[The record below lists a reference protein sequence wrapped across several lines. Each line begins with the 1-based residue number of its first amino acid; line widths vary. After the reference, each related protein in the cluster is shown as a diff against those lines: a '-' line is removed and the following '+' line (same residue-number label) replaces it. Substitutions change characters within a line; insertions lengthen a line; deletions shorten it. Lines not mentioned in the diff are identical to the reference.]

1 MEFLLY
7 LINNNFTAMN
17 SHLLF
22 IAADFPY
29 SQFRL
34 NEKIKKINTPNLHLQ
49 AQNFYVLHLCGDANL
64 SAQQRE
70 NLNKILNE
78 NTNFDLRKNI
88 SDVGYKFLVTPRPGT
103 ISAWSSKASDILFN
117 CGFVKNQPISRVEK
131 ICLVYAK
138 FESESEKINEKICQN
153 LVENF
158 HDRMTETIL
167 HNFDD
172 CKLLFAE
179 ENFEPKKLKIIP
191 ILEDKNN
198 LLKANSELGL
208 ALNESEL
215 NYLYEIFQKAQRN
228 PSDVELM
235 MFAQANSEHCRHKIF
250 NADWIINGEK
260 QPNSLFDFIK
270 KTHQTS
276 PQNTIVAYS
285 DNSCVISYDEKFTA
299 NRFFPRENNY
309 FFQNENQQNQNQN
322 QKTYFLAKVETHNH
336 PTAISP
342 FPGAAT
348 GSGGEIRDEGATG
361 KGSKP
366 KAGLCGFSVSN
377 LQLPNLPQKWE
388 SHHKTDNRQP
398 DRIATPLQIMIEAP
412 IGAAAFNNEFGRPNL
427 CGYFRTYQQNFKNA
441 TFGYVKP
448 IMLAGGVGNIYQRDA
463 FKVEKLPE
471 NTLFIQLGGEGMLIG
486 LGGGAA
492 SSMTAGT
499 NLAELDFASVQ
510 RGNPEI
516 QRRAQEVIDRCW
528 QMGDNNPILSIHDV
542 GAGGVSNALPELAHG
557 GGVGATFELR
567 DVPILEKS
575 MSPAEIW
582 SNEAQER
589 YVLAILPER
598 LDEFKTI
605 CQRERC
611 PFAVVGK
618 ADKNQRLLVSDA
630 YFQNHPQPPVD
641 MQMNE
646 LLGKPPK
653 TIKNINV
660 QQKSTKFHENSQK
673 IFENSN
679 LDLPTAINDVLNLPS
694 VAEKKFLIT
703 IGDRSVGGLTA
714 RDQMVGAW
722 QVPVADCA
730 VTHAD
735 YLNNVGEAFAIGER
749 TPLAILN
756 APAAV
761 RMAVSESLTNLLSA
775 DIADLT
781 NIKLSANWM
790 AASGKQEQD
799 LALFESVKAI
809 SQFCCDLNLGIPVGK
824 DSLSMRTAWQD
835 PSSKQNLEVVSPVS
849 LIVSAFA
856 AVQDVNKTITPVF
869 FADEGQKYFANSR
882 GKNANPQTALY
893 LISLNNKMRLGGSA
907 LLQTQNLIGEETPDV
922 ENTAAMKSLFYA
934 IKELKQQNIILAMH
948 DRSDGGLIA
957 AVLEMAF
964 ASHCGVNLQIPQKFH
979 ENSQNLFEF
988 LFNEEIGVII
998 QIDNKNA
1005 DLLTKTICQKYA
1017 LQLQK
1022 IGEPTNQNLIEIFD
1036 SNQKSI
1042 FADKR
1047 SNLHQQWA
1055 KTSYAIQ
1062 KLRDNPQT
1070 AEAEFANLAND
1081 SDSGLSPKLS
1091 FDLAEVKF
1099 VSDFGSNIQKVR
1111 PKMAILREQGVN
1123 GHYEMAA
1130 AFKLAG
1136 FDCVDVH
1143 MSDLIN
1149 GRISLQDKDFKG
1161 LVACGGFSY
1170 GDVLGAGQ
1178 GWAKTILFNERCKNE
1193 FWEFFHR
1200 DDTFALGV
1208 CNGCQMFSAIKSL
1221 IPNAEHFPALK
1232 RNLSE
1237 QFEARVVL
1245 TEILN
1250 SPSILFDEMIGSY
1263 LPVVVSHGEGRMV
1276 FENSANPNPDFTAMR
1291 YIKNI
1296 NNVPQVAETS
1306 DYPFNPNGSV
1316 GGITAVTTPDGRF
1329 TMMMPHPERTF
1340 RLSQMSWYP
1349 KTWQNESKASPW
1361 FKMFMNAR
1369 KWVD

>member
-1 MEFLLY
+1 
-7 LINNNFTAMN
+7 MN
-17 SHLLF
+17 SLLF
-22 IAADFPY
+22 IPGDLTY

-34 NEKIKKINTPNLHLQ
+34 NEKIKKINIENLQIQ
-49 AQNFYVLHLCGDANL
+49 AQNFYVLHLCGDKNL
-64 SAQQRE
+64 SEQQLQ
-70 NLNKILNE
+70 NLGQILNQ
-78 NTNFDLRKNI
+78 NTQFDLRKQNADLTFI
-88 SDVGYKFLVTPRPGT
+88 VAPRPGT
-103 ISAWSSKASDILFN
+103 ISAWSSKANDILFN
-117 CGFVKNQPISRVEK
+117 CGFTKNSPISRIEK
-131 ICLVYAK
+131 IVLVAVK
-138 FESESEKINEKICQN
+138 NNAN
-153 LVENF
+153 LVEIIQQNF

-167 HNFDD
+167 QNFDD
-172 CKLLFAE
+172 CELLFSE
-179 ENFEPKKLKIIP
+179 ENFAPKPLKIIE
-191 ILEDKNN
+191 ILDNKNN
-198 LLKANSELGL
+198 KDNLRKANNELGL
-208 ALNESEL
+208 ALNENEL
-215 NYLYEIFQKAQRN
+215 NYLYEIFQKAKRN
-228 PSDVELM
+228 PTDVELM

-250 NADWIINGEK
+250 NAQWIIDGKE
-260 QPNSLFDFIK
+260 QENSLFDFIK
-270 KTHQTS
+270 KTHKNA
-276 PQNTIVAYS
+276 PQNTVVAYS
-285 DNSCVISYDEKFTA
+285 DNSCVISYGNDFTA
-299 NRFFPRENNY
+299 NRFFPRETNY
-309 FFQNENQQNQNQN
+309 FFQNEN

-377 LQLPNLPQKWE
+377 LQIPNLPQKWE
-388 SHHKTDNRQP
+388 NNQKTDNRQP
-398 DRIATPLQIMIEAP
+398 NRIATPLQIMIEAP

-427 CGYFRTYQQNFKNA
+427 CGYFRSYQQNFGEQI
-441 TFGYVKP
+441 FGYVKP

-471 NTLFIQLGGEGMLIG
+471 HTLFIQLGGEGMLIG

-528 QMGDNNPILSIHDV
+528 QMGDKNPILSIHDV

-557 GGVGATFELR
+557 GGVGASFELR
-567 DVPILEKS
+567 AVPILEKS

-598 LDEFKTI
+598 LQEFKNL
-605 CQRERC
+605 CERERC

-618 ADKNQRLLVSDA
+618 ADKNQRLIVSDE
-630 YFQNHPQPPVD
+630 YFQNKPQPPVD

-653 TIKNINV
+653 TIKNIKTTEIT
-660 QQKSTKFHENSQK
+660 KSTKFHENTEK
-673 IFENSN
+673 IFENLN

-722 QVPVADCA
+722 QVPIADCA

-756 APAAV
+756 SAAAAK
-761 RMAVSESLTNLLSA
+761 MAVAESLTNLLSA

-790 AASGKQEQD
+790 AACGKAEQD
-799 LALFESVKAI
+799 LALFEAVKAV
-809 SQFCCDLNLGIPVGK
+809 SEFCCDLNLGIPVGK
-824 DSLSMRTAWQD
+824 DSLSMRTAWKDNKTQ
-835 PSSKQNLEVVSPVS
+835 QNLEVVSPVS

-856 AVQDVNKTITPVF
+856 AVQDINKTITPVF
-869 FADEGQKYFANSR
+869 FNDEGQKYFLDSR
-882 GKNANPQTALY
+882 GKNPENTALY
-893 LISLNNKMRLGGSA
+893 LISLDDKMRLGGSA
-907 LLQTQNLIGEETPDV
+907 LFQTQNLIGDKTPDV
-922 ENTAAMKSLFYA
+922 ENPEALKNLFYA

-948 DRSDGGLIA
+948 DRSDGGLIVTA
-957 AVLEMAF
+957 LEMAF
-964 ASHCGVNLQIPQKFH
+964 ASHCGLNLQIPPNFH
-979 ENSQNLFEF
+979 ENPKNIFELFEF
-988 LFNEEIGVII
+988 LFNEEIGLII
-998 QIDNKNA
+998 QTNIQNET
-1005 DLLTKTICQKYA
+1005 LLTKTICQKYA

-1022 IGEPTNQNLIEIFD
+1022 IGEPINQNLIQILDANQQTIF
-1036 SNQKSI
+1036 S
-1042 FADKR
+1042 AKR
-1047 SNLHQQWA
+1047 SDLHQQWA

-1070 AEAEFANLAND
+1070 CDAEFNSLSDD
-1081 SDSGLSPKLS
+1081 SDPGLSPKLS
-1091 FDLAEVKF
+1091 FDLNELHF
-1099 VSDFGSNIQKVR
+1099 VISNKDSNKNR

-1149 GRISLQDKDFKG
+1149 GKISLQNKDFKG

-1200 DDTFALGV
+1200 SDTFALGV
-1208 CNGCQMFSAIKSL
+1208 CNGCQMFAGIKSL

-1237 QFEARVVL
+1237 QFEARFVL
-1245 TEILN
+1245 TEILQ
-1250 SPSILFDEMIGSY
+1250 SPSILFSGMSESHI
-1263 LPVVVSHGEGRMV
+1263 PVVVSHGEGRMV
-1276 FENSANPNPDFTAMR
+1276 FDNTNQNQNQNLNVMR
-1291 YIKNI
+1291 YLKNDAT
-1296 NNVPQVAETS
+1296 VADS
-1306 DYPFNPNGSV
+1306 KDYPFNPNGTAN
-1316 GGITAVTTPDGRF
+1316 GITAVTTPDGRF

-1349 KTWQNESKASPW
+1349 QSWKQSGKLESPW